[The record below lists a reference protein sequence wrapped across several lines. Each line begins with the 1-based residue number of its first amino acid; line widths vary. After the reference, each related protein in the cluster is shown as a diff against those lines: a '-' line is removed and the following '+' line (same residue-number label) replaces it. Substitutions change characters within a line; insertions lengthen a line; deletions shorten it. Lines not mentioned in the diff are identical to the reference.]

1 MKINEIQCIY
11 KTREESFDKIMV
23 DKILLPGIVNL
34 CNKIGIEEKN
44 STLHISKQTS
54 TNIIL
59 TPEILKT
66 LSN

>member
-1 MKINEIQCIY
+1 M
-11 KTREESFDKIMV
+11 REESFDKITV

-34 CNKIGIEEKN
+34 CNKIGIEEKIQPD
-44 STLHISKQTS
+44 THILKQTG

-59 TPEILKT
+59 TPEILKP